1 MQNAVRAD
9 LFIQSLA
16 LSVARN
22 KVGADLP
29 IDQVVKSEGLTLA
42 EYQDIETN
50 PVFQGYLTRYINE
63 LKDSGFSFEAKC
75 RVLAEDLLPSF
86 YHMAR
91 DPDIPAPVRAK
102 VVENLVKWAN
112 LEPKNDVKVGS
123 GAGFSINIVL
133 PGENSAE
140 NTTITAEV
148 RPKTETSDSEPLDA
162 EYEDISDDQ
171 TDQNALAAPVT
182 HDDETLEINAKGL
195 LSELFDE
202 LNDENVVYAGDDVL

>member
-22 KVGADLP
+22 QVGANVP
-29 IDQVVKSEGLTLA
+29 IDQVIKSEGITLA
-42 EYQDIETN
+42 EYQEIEAN
-50 PVFQGYLTRYINE
+50 PTFQAYLNRYVTE

-75 RVLAEDLLPSF
+75 RVLAEDLLPNF

-91 DPDIPAPVRAK
+91 DPDTPAPVRAK

-112 LEPKNDVKVGS
+112 LEPKSDVKVGG

-133 PGENSAE
+133 PGENSGE
-140 NTTITAEV
+140 TTTITAKVE
-148 RPKTETSDSEPLDA
+148 PKTDAEDTDAINAEFTEIPDDSTDEPALDA
-162 EYEDISDDQ
+162 LPEPQKE
-171 TDQNALAAPVT
+171 P
-182 HDDETLEINAKGL
+182 KGV
-195 LSELFDE
+195 LSELFD
-202 LNDENVVYAGDDVL
+202 DFFSDNVVYAGDVPESTL

>member
-16 LSVARN
+16 LSIARN
-22 KVGADLP
+22 QVGANMP
-29 IDQVVKSEGLTLA
+29 INQVLKSEGITPS
-42 EYQDIETN
+42 EYQDIEKN
-50 PVFQGYLTRYINE
+50 PTFQGYLARYVSE

-75 RVLAEDLLPSF
+75 RVLAEDLLPNF

-112 LEPKNDVKVGS
+112 LEPKNDVKVGG

-133 PGENSAE
+133 PGENSGEA
-140 NTTITAEV
+140 TTITAEIK
-148 RPKTETSDSEPLDA
+148 PT
-162 EYEDISDDQ
+162 DQ
-171 TDQNALAAPVT
+171 TEDTDAINAEFTEVTDDEADQPALAAPDTTPKPSLSDVFSDVFGDIAN
-182 HDDETLEINAKGL
+182 DDT
-195 LSELFDE
+195 
-202 LNDENVVYAGDDVL
+202 VYAGEDVL